1 MAGKPIGF
9 VALSLLTVA
18 LVAGVI
24 GCGPKPPCKGADVTT
39 VRSTQDECAA
49 ATDELEQAR
58 DERAGLEAE
67 VAETRSEISSL
78 QGQPSAL
85 SERLHELQKGSGR

>member
-1 MAGKPIGF
+1 MAGRPIAF
-9 VALSLLTVA
+9 VALTLLVFA
-18 LVAGVI
+18 LLVGVL
-24 GCGPKPPCKGADVTT
+24 GCGPKPPCEGADVTT

-49 ATDELEQAR
+49 ATDELDQAR

-67 VAETRSEISSL
+67 VAETRSEMTSL